1 MGCDIH
7 FFVEKFSADKDYEG
21 PKGVQE
27 ERNAKLL
34 EVLETESEPRW
45 ITADSWEYLD
55 EDEGDEYAYWSVVRD
70 KRFYAGRNYYLFT
83 ILAGVRGNRDDDKI
97 SEPRGV
103 PDDISDAYREQLRQW
118 EGDAHSKSYFTL
130 KELLDVDWSKYE
142 IEYIPEF
149 FETIEKMKQLD
160 TDPEKV
166 RCLFFFDN

>member
-7 FFVEKFSADKDYEG
+7 FFVEKFSTDKDYEG

-27 ERNAKLL
+27 ERNAKIV
-34 EVLETESEPRW
+34 EVLETESEPRG

-83 ILAGVRGNRDDDKI
+83 ILAGVRGNWDDDKI
-97 SEPRGV
+97 SKPRGV
-103 PDDISDAYREQLRQW
+103 PDDISDAYKEQLRQW

-142 IEYIPEF
+142 TEYISEF
-149 FETIEKMKQLD
+149 FETIEKMKKLD

>member
-1 MGCDIH
+1 MINKEI
-7 FFVEKFSADKDYEG
+7 FKLEKS
-21 PKGVQE
+21 QE
-27 ERNAKLL
+27 DFTKVFYDGKVIKCLVA
-34 EVLETESEPRW
+34 PYH
-45 ITADSWEYLD
+45 TAEYFD

-83 ILAGVRGNRDDDKI
+83 ILAGVRGNRDDESI

-142 IEYIPEF
+142 TEYIPEF

>member
-1 MGCDIH
+1 MGTNIH

-27 ERNAKLL
+27 ERNAKLI
-34 EVLETESEPRW
+34 EVLEIESEPRW

-70 KRFYAGRNYYLFT
+70 KRFYGGRNYYLFG
-83 ILAGVRGNRDDDKI
+83 ILAGVRGGESI

-103 PDDISDAYREQLRQW
+103 PDDISDAYKEQLKQW

-142 IEYIPEF
+142 NISEF